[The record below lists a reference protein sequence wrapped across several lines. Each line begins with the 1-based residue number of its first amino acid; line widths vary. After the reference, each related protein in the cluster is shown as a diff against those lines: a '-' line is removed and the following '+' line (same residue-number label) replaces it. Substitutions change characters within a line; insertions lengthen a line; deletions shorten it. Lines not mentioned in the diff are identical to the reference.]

1 MNFEKPTQRPEPP
14 VMQNPFMKL
23 TNYKKQTAC
32 IFDIV
37 WVFMRSIPHI
47 PIPNIESVTEQVIPF
62 WTGYN
67 HLPSQKHAE
76 VTATAYLPVIEAKSS
91 DMVTVYTCMKH
102 NK

>member
-47 PIPNIESVTEQVIPF
+47 PIPF